1 MADALGKENLKE
13 KEKEKLAINLKDVEL
28 AVVAKELE
36 DVEEDLIKLIL
47 VFPKLE
53 QRLSQKKLWK
63 NYIKI

>member
-13 KEKEKLAINLKDVEL
+13 NEKEKLAINLKDVEL